1 MKEFFNT
8 EKSNLLRYLFV
19 LILVG
24 VFFML
29 VGNLFNPS
37 TQDKSLERVSEDNSQ
52 SRGRNFSLEEELE
65 EKLENVLSQIS
76 GAGTVAVNI
85 TLDTGT
91 KYIYARNN
99 NDSNKKILEEDK
111 AGGVRETEQHEQR
124 SEIVILDQ
132 GGASEAVI
140 KNKIRPQI
148 RGVLVVA
155 EGAVDSKIKAD
166 LIDAVKVGL
175 GIKSYKIKVLAKER

>member
-1 MKEFFNT
+1 MKDFFNT

-29 VGNLFNPS
+29 VGNLFDPS
-37 TQDKSLERVSEDNSQ
+37 TQDKSLERVTEDNSQ
-52 SRGRNFSLEEELE
+52 SRERNFSLEEELE
-65 EKLENVLSQIS
+65 KRLEDVLSQVS

-91 KYIYARNN
+91 KKIYARNS

-111 AGGVRETEQHEQR
+111 SGGVRETEQQEQR

-140 KNKIRPQI
+140 KKKVRPQI
-148 RGVLVVA
+148 RGVLVIS
-155 EGAVDSKIKAD
+155 EGAADSRIKAD
-166 LIDAVKVGL
+166 LIDAVRVGL
-175 GIKSYKIKVLAKER
+175 GIKSHKIKVLAKER